1 MNEERFEVKNAANA
15 VEIAASRF
23 KMPQIVRKMQIV
35 RTMDRAGHKKYLNEK
50 KRKNKTIPD
59 PLHNVDYSWIAI
71 QYLQHDGTCFD
82 ML

>member
-1 MNEERFEVKNAANA
+1 MNEERFEVKNAPNA
-15 VEIAASRF
+15 VEIAASRV

-35 RTMDRAGHKKYLNEK
+35 RTMDRAGHKILNGK